1 MIAYLKV
8 ASIALLALLDLTVAR
23 PSDCRPNTWLNLKPI
38 PVPRQEHS
46 TVALNETTI
55 AVIGGVHIEGA
66 SASSTDLVQ
75 FYDIPSDTWRNGT
88 SIPYG
93 INHPNAAAVNG
104 RIYLLGGLTDGA
116 LSPGEYINWVATTGS
131 FLYDPATETWSELAP
146 HAERNRKR
154 QCDCRRTQR
163 HNLSRGRHDRA
174 SELPRLAHNGQRF
187 QHNLRVMDST
197 SPAAANIPEGRQ
209 HGTGG
214 VIGNKFYV
222 VGGRWFGQMNVRGTV
237 YELDLTNQEAGWK
250 TSPFHMPVPRGG
262 LAGGI
267 VGERIYTFGGE
278 GDPNTITGVFN
289 QSESYDVKSRRWSE
303 LKDMAVPRHGTSAVA
318 IGNKVYIPGGG
329 LQQDGKVV
337 DYNGTLKISN
347 QSNRLDAYC
356 V

>member
-1 MIAYLKV
+1 MIAYLKF
-8 ASIALLALLDLTVAR
+8 ASIALLGLLDLTVAR

-146 HAERNRKR
+146 MPNGTERGSAIVGV
-154 QCDCRRTQR
+154 
-163 HNLSRGRHDRA
+163 HNDIIYLAGGMTVLQNYQDSLTTVNAFNTTSGSWIR
-174 SELPRLAHNGQRF
+174 LP
-187 QHNLRVMDST
+187 
-197 SPAAANIPEGRQ
+197 PAAANIPEGRQ